1 MKRDIFFPDWGMPE
15 TGHLVHFDLK
25 AVLCFI
31 FIAFFNTSGYSQ
43 IYPDH
48 RVDSTLRYGISR
60 IILQNYTEA
69 EKTFKDLEAD
79 YPWLPLGNI
88 YLAAVKIA
96 RSYDYG
102 TEYDEPKIDSLLSI
116 SKEKS
121 QELIDE
127 NDNIWNRYFL
137 SLAEGYLAYFKGLKG
152 DWLNSLS
159 EGVNALGDFE
169 DLLAADSSFYEAYIA
184 IGTFKYWKSRK
195 TEFLNWL
202 PGYTDESA
210 EGISLLKAAV
220 QHSTYN
226 TYLAINSLIWIYIDR
241 KEFTKAADLAEDALK
256 KYPGSRFFEWG
267 LARACEDI
275 NKRKAIRI
283 YRKILDSL
291 PSGSNHYNE
300 IILKHLIAQQYA
312 EIGETG
318 NAIKMCDEILSIR
331 NLDERTYSR
340 LENRLKRV
348 AELKRE
354 LSR

>member
-1 MKRDIFFPDWGMPE
+1 M
-15 TGHLVHFDLK
+15 K
-25 AVLCFI
+25 AVFCFI
-31 FIAFFNTSGYSQ
+31 FIALFNKAGYSQ

-48 RVDSTLRYGISR
+48 QVDSILKYGISQ
-60 IILQNYTEA
+60 IILQNYSEA
-69 EKTFKDLEAD
+69 KKTFNDLEAN
-79 YPWLPLGNI
+79 YPRLPLGNI

-102 TEYDEPKIDSLLSI
+102 TEYDELSIDSLLSL
-116 SKEKS
+116 SKEQS
-121 QELIDE
+121 QELINN

-152 DWLNSLS
+152 DWFNSLS

-169 DLLAADSSFYEAYIA
+169 DLLEIDSDFYDAYIA

-195 TEFLNWL
+195 TEFLSWL

-210 EGISLLKAAV
+210 EGISLLSLAI

-241 KEFTKAADLAEDALK
+241 KEFIKAADLAENALE
-256 KYPGSRFFEWG
+256 KYTGSRFFEWG
-267 LARACEDI
+267 LARAYEDI
-275 NKRKAIRI
+275 DKRKSIQV
-283 YRKILDSL
+283 YRKILHSL
-291 PSGSNHYNE
+291 PSLSNHYNE
-300 IILKHLIAQQYA
+300 IVLKHLLAQQYA
-312 EIGETG
+312 EIDETG
-318 NAIKMCDEILSIR
+318 NAIKMCDEILSIK
-331 NLDERTYSR
+331 NLDEKTYSR

-348 AELKRE
+348 AQLKRE